1 MRSVHQF
8 VTADEALMEAARAA
22 RRAARACRNWENG
35 GPSVPVGDTAE
46 LALSTIDRA
55 LRNIREEDG
64 VALSG
69 TDPRPGEHASC
80 WRGTCYSSP
89 ERTSMVKA
97 PISHWRRAYFA
108 TQLSHSRHNSL
119 LP

>member
-69 TDPRPGEHASC
+69 TDPE
-80 WRGTCYSSP
+80 T
-89 ERTSMVKA
+89 
-97 PISHWRRAYFA
+97 RRARLVLAGYMLLLAGTDEHGESADLTLAASIF
-108 TQLSHSRHNSL
+108 RHAAIA
-119 LP
+119 